1 MPSWLSIQIIII
13 KTCQTNTI
21 YELYPNIH
29 KFDDSLP
36 EQFIY
41 WFLKDLSFYEYKT
54 QFWWLFFKWTL
65 ICDRLGYLCEVGSD
79 ESVWYVWE
87 VFVESWVV
95 WGLTSDQM
103 VRMYQVTLSIIKI
116 NYIKNNSIQNNQSNK
131 LHNNSHSLFYPT
143 IMN

>member
-41 WFLKDLSFYEYKT
+41 WFLKDLPFYEYKT

-116 NYIKNNSIQNNQSNK
+116 NYIKNNSVQNNQSNK